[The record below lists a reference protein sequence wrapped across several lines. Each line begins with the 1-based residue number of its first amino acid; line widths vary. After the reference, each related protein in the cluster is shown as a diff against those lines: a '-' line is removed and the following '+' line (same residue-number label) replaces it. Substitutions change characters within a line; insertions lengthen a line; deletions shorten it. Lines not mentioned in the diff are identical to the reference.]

1 MKNENQSAS
10 ALVAQISKH
19 AVTPISKSAECV
31 TMRGMRVWKPA
42 PQQTGKSAL
51 QVAVIV
57 LALLSILGSQLSIC
71 LAQGTAFTYQGR
83 LNNSVGPAS
92 GVYDLQF
99 TIYDSSGGPTIV
111 GGPLTNPAVS
121 VSNGLF
127 AVMLDFG
134 AGVFTG
140 ADRWLEIGVRTNGS
154 ADVYT
159 TLNPRQPLTS
169 SPYAI
174 FSGAAGSVSNGVIQN
189 PAFIGTTG
197 NSPLLFYVNGQPALR
212 LELNTVPDYTNAPN
226 VIGGSLSNSVAAG
239 VAGATIAG
247 GGAASFLGF
256 PFANRVNASFATV
269 GGGGANSSSGDFAT
283 IAGGLQN
290 RASGHSS
297 VVSGGSYNAARGA
310 NSTIGG
316 GNLNTVATNADRS
329 VISGGEENTVTTNTT
344 FSVIAGGR
352 RNTNSGSYSAIGGGT
367 QNAASEFYATV
378 PGGRFNEAASWGS
391 FAAGY
396 RAKALH
402 SGTFVW
408 ADSGP
413 DTDFRS
419 TGLNQFL
426 IRASG
431 GVGIGITNPATA
443 LHVVGTVTANSFTG
457 SGAGISNVNAT
468 TLGGVNSSNFWKLGG
483 NAGANPANGNFL
495 GTTDNLPL
503 EFKVNG
509 GRALRFEPNT
519 NGAPNI
525 IGGSPNNFVSNG
537 VVGATIAGGGAVISG
552 FAKYTNSVT
561 GSFGT
566 VGGGAQ
572 NTASSSATVG
582 GGFNNTASGLYATVS
597 GGYFNTVTDN
607 YATVSG
613 GWVNTASGRYATVG
627 GGDGNTASGFV
638 ATVGGGLGNTASDE
652 EATVSGGYVNTA
664 SGVYAAVGG
673 GRGNVAS
680 NYATTVSGGYGNT
693 ASASSA
699 TVAGGYGNTAS
710 GGSAMVA
717 GGSYNAAA
725 GDYSFAAG
733 LRAKANHDGAFVWA
747 DSQLADFTSTA
758 NDQFLIRA
766 QGGVGINNASPEAP
780 LHVNGGGDASLTS
793 GGNFIS
799 GLVNGRNIVI
809 DNNEIIARTNG
820 AASDLILNFGSGNV
834 GIARIPTANALEVGG
849 NASKT
854 TAGSWLANSDARIK
868 TGVQTITNALDKL
881 SRVRLVQFHYTDDYR
896 TAHPGIED
904 RAYLNV
910 VAQDFQKV
918 FPEDVK
924 RSGEKLANGDD
935 ILQVDTYPLTIYS
948 AAAIQELNDRVKAKE
963 SEIFALKD
971 RLARLEAAL
980 AQVIKTK

>member
-1 MKNENQSAS
+1 MKTKLTVIMPVKAGR
-10 ALVAQISKH
+10 
-19 AVTPISKSAECV
+19 VTP
-31 TMRGMRVWKPA
+31 RA
-42 PQQTGKSAL
+42 PQHYKATTARRGLTRPTFIRK
-51 QVAVIV
+51 
-57 LALLSILGSQLSIC
+57 LALLLLLSTLNFQLSTAF
-71 LAQGTAFTYQGR
+71 AQGTAFTYQGR
-83 LNNSVGPAS
+83 LNDDAGPAS
-92 GVYDLQF
+92 GIYDLRF
-99 TIYDSSGGPTIV
+99 AIYDSSGGFTSV
-111 GGPLTNPAVS
+111 AGPLTNSAVG
-121 VSNGLF
+121 VSNGFF
-127 AVMLDFG
+127 AVVLDFG
-134 AGVFTG
+134 AGVFIG

-159 TLNPRQPLTS
+159 TLSPRQPLTP

-174 FSGAAGSVSNGVIQN
+174 FSSAAGSVSNGVIQN

-212 LELNTVPDYTNAPN
+212 LELNTVPDYTGAPN

-247 GGAASFLGF
+247 GGAASFFGF
-256 PFANRVNASFATV
+256 PFANRVNASFGTV
-269 GGGGANSSSGDFAT
+269 GGGGDNSSSGGFAT

-290 RASGHSS
+290 RASGYSS
-297 VVSGGSYNAARGA
+297 VVAGGSYNAARGA
-310 NSTIGG
+310 NSAIGG
-316 GNLNTVATNADRS
+316 GNLNTVGTNADRS
-329 VISGGEENTVTTNTT
+329 VISGGEENTMATNAT

-367 QNAASEFYATV
+367 QNTISEFYATV
-378 PGGRFNEAASWGS
+378 PGGRFNDAAGWGS
-391 FAAGY
+391 LAAGY

-413 DTDFRS
+413 DADFRS

-443 LHVVGTVTANSFTG
+443 LQVAGTVTANSFTG
-457 SGAGISNVNAT
+457 SGAGITNVNAT
-468 TLGGVNSSNFWKLGG
+468 TLGGVSSSNFWKLSG
-483 NAGANPANGNFL
+483 NAGANPTNGNFL

-503 EFKVNG
+503 ELRVNG
-509 GRALRFEPNT
+509 SRALRLEPNT

-537 VVGATIAGGGAVISG
+537 VIGATIAGGGAAISG

-566 VGGGAQ
+566 VGGGAE

-597 GGYFNTVTDN
+597 GGYLNTVSDN
-607 YATVSG
+607 FATVAG
-613 GWVNTASGRYATVG
+613 GYNNTASGRYGTVG
-627 GGDGNTASGFV
+627 GGEANTASEFV
-638 ATVGGGLGNTASDE
+638 ATVGGGIGNTASGD
-652 EATVSGGYVNTA
+652 EATVSGGYGNTA

-673 GRGNVAS
+673 GRGNIAS

-693 ASASSA
+693 ASTSSA

-710 GGSAMVA
+710 GGSATVA
-717 GGSYNAAA
+717 GGSYNTAA

-733 LRAKANHDGAFVWA
+733 LRAKANHNGAFVWA

-766 QGGVGINNASPEAP
+766 QGGVGINNANPQAP
-780 LHVNGGGDASLTS
+780 LHVNGGGDADLSS

-799 GLVNGRNIVI
+799 GLVSGRNIVI

-868 TGVQTITNALDKL
+868 TSVQTITNALDKL
-881 SRVRLVQFHYTDDYR
+881 SRVRLVQFRYTDDYR
-896 TAHPGIED
+896 ATHPSVED
-904 RAYLNV
+904 REYLNV
-910 VAQDFQKV
+910 VAQEFQKV
-918 FPEDVK
+918 FPADVK

-948 AAAIQELNDRVKAKE
+948 AAAVQELGVKLQAKDA
-963 SEIFALKD
+963 EISALKE

-980 AQVIKTK
+980 NQITKTKE